1 MFWGLN
7 GPALGSRRVYAPCV
21 NHLRHLRGSV
31 GLWAAPSRTAAALR
45 GGASPADAF
54 PLLECTTEHGIRRK
68 SIREVG
74 QSLPS
79 ARGGRSR
86 NGVTSAARLC
96 GGAGR
101 SSAVRGA
108 GCFSEPRIPHE
119 SKRRDPVEVLR
130 GQEGG
135 EPCRRRGIA
144 RIRAHLRRRCRVE
157 FGRVQRLGSGKVGLG
172 GFQTPRWCSGVICD
186 GCGALARRVH
196 GGAETLHRR

>member
-1 MFWGLN
+1 MRGSLAKLPGRTGILGYRPLDRDRVALVRWDPDLILRVGSRSNGSDLTGAGAAVLDTGDDFPWRRAAELHRTSSNPAFWGLN

-54 PLLECTTEHGIRRK
+54 PLLECTTEHVIRRK
-68 SIREVG
+68 SIREAG

-108 GCFSEPRIPHE
+108 GCLHE
-119 SKRRDPVEVLR
+119 LNL
-130 GQEGG
+130 
-135 EPCRRRGIA
+135 I
-144 RIRAHLRRRCRVE
+144 
-157 FGRVQRLGSGKVGLG
+157 
-172 GFQTPRWCSGVICD
+172 
-186 GCGALARRVH
+186 
-196 GGAETLHRR
+196 